1 VIAFRLILFPVDFSD
16 HTRAAAP
23 SVKAMAEHFGAEIVL
38 LHVNQNGDSESRN
51 RLEKF
56 AAQEMAGA
64 RTRAEVRV
72 GDSADEVVQYALD
85 NTVDLIMM
93 PTRGHSPFRALL
105 LGSVTTKVLEQAE
118 CPVWTGV
125 HAEESIAHPPSGWKR
140 LVCAVDDSN
149 GKDLPVLRWA
159 AEFAQ
164 LQEMD
169 LLLVHAVAGA
179 EGMWT
184 KETDGGM
191 YEFLFDAARGR
202 LEKLKHDAGT
212 AAEIRLVGG
221 SLGAAVHRA
230 AVESQGDLIVIGRGS
245 TQRLRS
251 NAYAIIRQAPC
262 PVISI

>member
-1 VIAFRLILFPVDFSD
+1 MIAFRRILFPTDFSD

-23 SVKAMAEHFGAEIVL
+23 SVKAMAEHFRAEIVL
-38 LHVNQNGDSESRN
+38 LHVNPDGEDSRIN
-51 RLEKF
+51 LEQF
-56 AAQEMAGA
+56 AAQELAGSRVRQQA
-64 RTRAEVRV
+64 ASGDAAEGIIR
-72 GDSADEVVQYALD
+72 YALD
-85 NTVDLIMM
+85 NAVDLIMM

-105 LGSVTTKVLEQAE
+105 LGSVATKVLEQAQ

-125 HAEESIAHPPSGWKR
+125 HAEELMAHPPSRWRR
-140 LVCAVDDSN
+140 LLCAVDDTN

-159 AEFAQ
+159 AELAR

-169 LLLVHAVAGA
+169 LLLVHVVAGA

-184 KETDGGM
+184 RETDGGM
-191 YEFLFDAARGR
+191 YAFLFDAARGR
-202 LEKLKHDAGT
+202 LEKLQHDAGT
-212 AAEIRLVGG
+212 SAEIRLVGG
-221 SLGAAVHRA
+221 SLGPAVHQA
-230 AVESQGDLIVIGRGS
+230 AVEVQADLIVIGRGS